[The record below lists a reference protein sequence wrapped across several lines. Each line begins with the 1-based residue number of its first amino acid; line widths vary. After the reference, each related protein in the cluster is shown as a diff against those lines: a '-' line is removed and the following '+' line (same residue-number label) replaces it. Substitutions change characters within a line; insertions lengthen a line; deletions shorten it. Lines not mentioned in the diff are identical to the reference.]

1 MCMQKRWGIKL
12 PQDNPLMKGGYLL
25 FFIKYFFLY
34 IKIELVKAIQKHFP
48 KKIIPAMIENL
59 DFLMNIKFLRG
70 MKAAYGSE

>member
-1 MCMQKRWGIKL
+1 MNTEKL
-12 PQDNPLMKGGYLL
+12 LELENLSQDQA
-25 FFIKYFFLY
+25 
-34 IKIELVKAIQKHFP
+34 KIELVKAIQKHFP